1 MRILLVVP
9 YPIADPRGNSVAAR
23 RLRDGFLRA
32 GHDVVVWDPPFP
44 AEEADGQ
51 VTGSDE
57 PSGVAAGSG
66 ELVPGGQVEGRG
78 GPAAASLA
86 PSSPLLSPPPGPFS
100 VALLLHAWRCAGASA
115 VLARGG
121 AARGRL
127 VPQVVSLR
135 GTDLNEMLDHPAT
148 GPTIRRVLA
157 RSAAIVVFHEAARRE
172 LVEREPAW
180 AAKVRV
186 IPNGVALPRSQV
198 DYRQRLGLPPG
209 ALVVGAIAG
218 LREVK
223 RPLLVLPWLERLRQ
237 EGADLIWLHAGAPLE
252 EAVVRRLAEF
262 RIGRPW
268 VRHVDEIPHAE
279 IDSFLRA
286 MDLFVAASRSEGMPH
301 AVREAML
308 SRRPCLLSDIP
319 GHRALAEPEREALFF
334 TGEEDFLA
342 QARRLLGDPA
352 RRRQLGE
359 AARRRVEA
367 DLAKDDEVGGFLR
380 LFARLAAH
388 GFEA

>member
-1 MRILLVVP
+1 MRILLVIP

-23 RLRDGFLRA
+23 RLRDGFIGA
-32 GHDVVVWDPPFP
+32 GHEVVVWEPPFP
-44 AEEADGQ
+44 VEEADDQ
-51 VTGSDE
+51 VAGSDE
-57 PSGVAAGSG
+57 PPGVAAGSG
-66 ELVPGGQVEGRG
+66 ELVPSGQSEGRG
-78 GPAAASLA
+78 GLAA
-86 PSSPLLSPPPGPFS
+86 PPSPLPPPPPGPFS

-115 VLARGG
+115 VLARVGE
-121 AARGRL
+121 ALGRL

-135 GTDLNEMLDHPAT
+135 GTDLYEMVDHPAT
-148 GPTIRRVLA
+148 GPTIRRVLG
-157 RSAAIVVFHEAARRE
+157 RSATIVVFHEAARRE
-172 LVEREPAW
+172 LVDREPAW

-198 DYRQRLGLPPG
+198 DYRQRLGLPAG

-237 EGADLIWLHAGAPLE
+237 DGLDLIWLHAGAPLE

-262 RIGRPW
+262 SIGRPW
-268 VRHVDEIPHAE
+268 VRHVDEVPHAE

-308 SRRPCLLSDIP
+308 SGRPCLLSDIP
-319 GHRALAEPEREALFF
+319 GHRVLAEPEREALFF

-342 QARRLLGDPA
+342 QIRRLIGDPA
-352 RRRQLGE
+352 RRRRLGE
-359 AARRRVEA
+359 AARRRVETE
-367 DLAKDDEVGGFLR
+367 LATDDEVGGFLR
-380 LFARLAAH
+380 LFASLAAP
-388 GFEA
+388 GPEA